1 MTRSAICDLNRR
13 DLWGC
18 GDRRTLVALLVY
30 GVFSKAASK
39 ALRSK
44 RISNFENT
52 PWNKTNEL
60 QVQVIRRLADLGLS
74 NSPALIL
81 RLNEKKANELG
92 LCVVCSRK
100 FDATKKTKLQ
110 GVC

>member
-1 MTRSAICDLNRR
+1 M
-13 DLWGC
+13 
-18 GDRRTLVALLVY
+18 VALLVY

-60 QVQVIRRLADLGLS
+60 QVQVIGVWPTWAYRI
-74 NSPALIL
+74 ALY
-81 RLNEKKANELG
+81 
-92 LCVVCSRK
+92 
-100 FDATKKTKLQ
+100 
-110 GVC
+110 